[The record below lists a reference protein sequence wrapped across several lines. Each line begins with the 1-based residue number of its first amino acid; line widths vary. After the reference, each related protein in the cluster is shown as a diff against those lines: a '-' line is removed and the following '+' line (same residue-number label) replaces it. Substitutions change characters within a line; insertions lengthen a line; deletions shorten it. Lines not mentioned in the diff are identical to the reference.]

1 MTKISSRQTFFL
13 KKVLPVLW
21 YGALC
26 AFVGIALASGAIGK
40 DPIFFAAPALMAVV
54 GFFVMRK
61 MIWGLMD
68 EVYDCGDSLL
78 VRNRGEQE
86 SIPLASIMN
95 VSASTATNP
104 PRITLRL
111 AKPGKFGNEIVFTPT
126 APFTFNP
133 FAKNPVAE
141 DLMVRVDEARSKR
154 R

>member
-1 MTKISSRQTFFL
+1 MKKISSRQTFFL
-13 KKVLPVLW
+13 KKVFPVLW
-21 YGALC
+21 YGILC
-26 AFVGIALASGAIGK
+26 IAVGIALANGAFGK
-40 DPIFFAAPALMAVV
+40 DPEFIVAPALMAVL
-54 GFFVMRK
+54 GYFIMKK

-86 SIPLASIMN
+86 SVPLVNIMN
-95 VSASTATNP
+95 LSASTATNP

-111 AKPGKFGNEIVFTPT
+111 VKPGKFGNEIAFTPAT
-126 APFTFNP
+126 PFTFNP

-141 DLMVRVDEARSKR
+141 DLMARVDAARSKR